1 MSTRYMPGQLNQ
13 YSSTA
18 STPNNLF
25 IVLSTE
31 HYYVKTL
38 RLDSYVHRETK
49 EKKWCLAFGQFII
62 DIEGTRYETHTLVKN
77 V

>member
-13 YSSTA
+13 YSA
-18 STPNNLF
+18 AAWTPNNLF
-25 IVLSTE
+25 IILSTE
-31 HYYVKTL
+31 HHYVKTL
-38 RLDSYVHRETK
+38 RLDLYVHRVTE

-62 DIEGTRYETHTLVKN
+62 DIEGTRYETHTLVKD